1 MVKLAELI
9 AYLDELLEP
18 QRFRDYCP
26 NGLQIEGKP
35 TIKKIV
41 AGVTASQA
49 LIDEAIRLEADAILV
64 HHGYFWRGENPCLV
78 GMKQQRIRKLLQH
91 NMSLI
96 AYHLPLDAHPIYGNN
111 VQLARVLEI
120 DIERPHE
127 VAQTPNLLW
136 TGNLSHATSGQAF
149 AAKINACLDRKPLY
163 IADTDKPINRV
174 GWCTGAA
181 QDFIENAL
189 AHKIDAYITGEISER
204 TVHIARENDIH
215 LYAAGHH
222 ATERYGV
229 QALAEHLEHYF
240 GVQQH
245 YVEIENPV

>member
-1 MVKLAELI
+1 MVKLTELL
-9 AYLDELLEP
+9 AYLNELLEP

-26 NGLQIEGKP
+26 NGLQVEGKAMVK
-35 TIKKIV
+35 TLV
-41 AGVTASQA
+41 TGVTACQA
-49 LIDEAIRLEADAILV
+49 LIDEAIRLDADAILV

-91 NMSLI
+91 DINLI

-111 VQLARVLEI
+111 AQLAKVLEI
-120 DIERPHE
+120 DVEHAHE
-127 VAQTPNLLW
+127 AAQTPNLLW
-136 TGNLSHATSGQAF
+136 TGSLQHATSGQAF
-149 AAKINACLDRKPLY
+149 AAKINECLDRKPLY
-163 IADTDKPINRV
+163 IGGTDKPIRRI

-189 AHKIDAYITGEISER
+189 AYRVDAYLSGEISER
-204 TVHIARENDIH
+204 TVHFARENGLH

-240 GVQQH
+240 GLQHH
-245 YVEIENPV
+245 YVEIANPV